1 MYCEHC
7 GQHCGPDDCPKFI
20 NYEAWKFLTDWLHP
34 WHLVLSVVALVVL
47 FGSEESQSMFADSF
61 LADDG
66 PSLLAFGLFG
76 ILAVSIFTCWPGA
89 VFWPLRGA
97 IHWGYGGG
105 AGSGWRTGTMRTGA
119 PDREQV
125 EVVMMDVDEVAI
137 EQPRRRCEWCG
148 YTLPASE
155 LEMRDDGRYIC
166 SNCAEHLEWW
176 PE

>member
-76 ILAVSIFTCWPGA
+76 ILAVSFFTLLAGA

-97 IHWGYGGG
+97 IHLGIWW
-105 AGSGWRTGTMRTGA
+105 WRWIRMDDWDDENGRPGTENKFR
-119 PDREQV
+119 
-125 EVVMMDVDEVAI
+125 
-137 EQPRRRCEWCG
+137 W
-148 YTLPASE
+148 
-155 LEMRDDGRYIC
+155 
-166 SNCAEHLEWW
+166 
-176 PE
+176 